1 MLYGIFNHMAAALIF
16 RAKYIYPDGAVR
28 EMVLWKLPEKRP
40 GSSHIFKYRL
50 YYGLTDG
57 TCLVRYD
64 NETAKGDHRHIAD
77 REARYRFRDVETLV
91 EDFLKDIAD
100 VRGEKD
106 NEKEHT
112 N

>member
-1 MLYGIFNHMAAALIF
+1 MAATLIF

-28 EMVLWKLPEKRP
+28 EMVLWKLPKMMPRSSP
-40 GSSHIFKYRL
+40 GFKCRL
-50 YYGLTDG
+50 YYGLADG

-64 NETAKGDHRHIAD
+64 NETAKGDHRHIAE
-77 REARYRFRDVETLV
+77 REERYRFRDVETLV

-100 VRGEKD
+100 SRGGKD

-112 N
+112 D